1 MEFIRN
7 QNSEVMDIRLI
18 VVVRINKRVF
28 AIFRILQTDKKI
40 RGGRVVVRIRSG
52 LY

>member
-1 MEFIRN
+1 MINVKVF
-7 QNSEVMDIRLI
+7 L
-18 VVVRINKRVF
+18 RIFKKG
-28 AIFRILQTDKKI
+28 KKI

>member
-1 MEFIRN
+1 M
-7 QNSEVMDIRLI
+7 I
-18 VVVRINKRVF
+18 VNWHIGSIKK
-28 AIFRILQTDKKI
+28 DKKI

>member
-1 MEFIRN
+1 M
-7 QNSEVMDIRLI
+7 NSGLKACRGGREEL
-18 VVVRINKRVF
+18 KK
-28 AIFRILQTDKKI
+28 DKKI

>member
-1 MEFIRN
+1 LRLKGFSIKISGEENDGIR
-7 QNSEVMDIRLI
+7 
-18 VVVRINKRVF
+18 
-28 AIFRILQTDKKI
+28 TKKI